1 MIFNYGNVLKE
12 IIGDKGIDFAE
23 IEKMRPQIDK
33 AKESISE
40 KFKTDYYALQ
50 LPYVMSLKATEI
62 ANTAKEIREKYENFV
77 VVGMGGSSLGNQMLH
92 YAFNGIY
99 HNMQSHPKMYFLDNV
114 DPKSTESLLN
124 SIDLS
129 KTMFNVITKSGST
142 AETIQN
148 FLLITDFLKERSL
161 DLKEHLIFTTD
172 PEKGLL
178 RKLSSEFGVKTFEIP
193 PYVGG
198 RYSVLTAVG
207 LLSAAVEG
215 IDIPILLR
223 GAELMRLSILNSDP
237 LNCSAILLPL
247 IQYILFKE
255 KGVNINAMFTYSDGL
270 SYLGQW
276 YRQLLSESIGKK
288 YDRSG
293 KEIFTGITPL
303 AVRGTSD
310 QHSILQLF
318 LEGPFDKL
326 ILMVAP
332 RDYKSG
338 LTVKG
343 EAINDESVEYLKGR
357 KYSDLI
363 KAEFNGTKAALKKNG
378 RPFVSIELSEIRE
391 EEIGKLIYMLEY
403 SVIFLGELLGINPID
418 QPAVELGKQ
427 FTYGIMGRKG
437 FEEKKKEFEELLKN
451 EEKRIIK
458 HTSL

>member
-1 MIFNYGNVLKE
+1 MIFSYGNVLKE
-12 IIGDKGIDFAE
+12 IIGESGIE
-23 IEKMRPQIDK
+23 SEEIKKMLPKIEKT
-33 AKESISE
+33 KESITD
-40 KFKTDYYALQ
+40 KFQTDYYALQ

-62 ANTAKEIREKYENFV
+62 ANFAREIREKYENFV

-99 HNMQSHPKMYFLDNV
+99 HNMQSRPKMYFIDNV
-114 DPKSTESLLN
+114 DPKSTEMLLHSL
-124 SIDLS
+124 DLS
-129 KTMFNVITKSGST
+129 KTMFNIITKSGST

-148 FLLITDFLKERSL
+148 FLLITDMLKKQSL
-161 DLKEHLIFTTD
+161 DSKEHLVFITD

-178 RKLSSEFGVKTFEIP
+178 RKLSGEFGVKTFEIP
-193 PYVGG
+193 PFVGG
-198 RYSVLTAVG
+198 RYSVLSAVG

-215 IDIPILLR
+215 IDIPVLLR
-223 GAELMRLSILNSDP
+223 GAELMRLSILNSEP
-237 LNCSAILLPL
+237 LECSAIVLPI
-247 IQYILFKE
+247 IQYLLFKS
-255 KGVNINAMFTYSDGL
+255 KNVNINAMFTYSDGL

-276 YRQLLSESIGKK
+276 YRQLLSESIGKR
-288 YDRSG
+288 YSRDG
-293 KEIFTGITPL
+293 KEVYTGITPL

-326 ILMVAP
+326 IIMVAP
-332 RDYKSG
+332 KDYRSE
-338 LTVKG
+338 LSVNG
-343 EAINDESVEYLKGR
+343 EMINDESVDYLRGR

-363 KAEFNGTKAALKKNG
+363 KAEFQGTKAALKKSG

-437 FEEKKKEFEELLKN
+437 FEEKKEEFENLLGTEEKHIIKN
-451 EEKRIIK
+451 EA
-458 HTSL
+458 L